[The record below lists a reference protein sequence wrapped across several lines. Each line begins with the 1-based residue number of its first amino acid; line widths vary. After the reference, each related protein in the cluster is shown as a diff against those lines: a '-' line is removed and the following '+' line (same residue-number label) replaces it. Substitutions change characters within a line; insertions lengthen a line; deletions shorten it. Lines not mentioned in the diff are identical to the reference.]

1 MGGRATAIPIE
12 PTLCVCVRACVRRRP
27 QPPAY
32 GNESFPAGRA
42 PEVLRAFRELF
53 HPSQP
58 THLLPAWASP
68 ALDPWMEVWATGE
81 EEEDESPWQ

>member
-1 MGGRATAIPIE
+1 MSEFLR
-12 PTLCVCVRACVRRRP
+12 LQFRRRP
-27 QPPAY
+27 VCGSTAPGA
-32 GNESFPAGRA
+32 EAA

-68 ALDPWMEVWATGE
+68 ALLDPWMEVWATGG